1 MRSIVLGSMALT
13 MVFAGIAHR
22 RGREV
27 RVVAEGKDEVVRYLL
42 SLGVASDPRDRHLV
56 EGRRGRAGVAGR
68 VMRRAL
74 GIPQMVCCTRS
85 GAALCRPFPRR
96 YAACPNANM

>member
-1 MRSIVLGSMALT
+1 M
-13 MVFAGIAHR
+13 
-22 RGREV
+22 
-27 RVVAEGKDEVVRYLL
+27 VAEGKDEVVRYLL
-42 SLGVASDPRDRHLV
+42 SLGVASDPGDRWGNTPRDEAARAGFEHLV

-96 YAACPNANM
+96 YGACPNANM